1 MGALSPR
8 ASGSKTRQVLSTGQG
23 RTKALA
29 ETMGQVG
36 TLSQKQAVSY
46 ESLCLVGRKRELAT
60 LQRGVGP
67 R

>member
-1 MGALSPR
+1 M
-8 ASGSKTRQVLSTGQG
+8 ASSSKTRQVLSTGQG
-23 RTKALA
+23 QTKALA

-46 ESLCLVGRKRELAT
+46 EALCLDGRKRELANP
-60 LQRGVGP
+60 QRGVGP